1 MGGGGDLASIN
12 QYRWTAH
19 SLDVLR
25 LPPYIA
31 ISSVHHRPAAASHR
45 GSECIGRRQ
54 RPTLKMLLAALSA
67 INHLIRCVISN
78 NMIYLIIL
86 ELVLYDVFAFEF
98 NRSIVCVALS
108 ENHRQK
114 LGSYILK
121 STTKDYILT
130 KIKLKQ

>member
-1 MGGGGDLASIN
+1 MRRLGWGGGDLASIN

-54 RPTLKMLLAALSA
+54 RPTLKDALGGF
-67 INHLIRCVISN
+67 IGYKPPDTLR
-78 NMIYLIIL
+78 YL
-86 ELVLYDVFAFEF
+86 
-98 NRSIVCVALS
+98 
-108 ENHRQK
+108 Q
-114 LGSYILK
+114 
-121 STTKDYILT
+121 
-130 KIKLKQ
+130 